1 MMDRLKAVYRN
12 EYVLYPLLLC
22 VVFLFSFSYIF
33 DGKVDLNGDNAKY
46 YLLAK
51 SIAQGDGYAQIYAPG
66 EPATSVYPPGYP
78 LLMSVVM
85 LFTKSI
91 TYQKILNGLL
101 LLGAALVLF
110 FSVDRLL
117 DRPFLSFSLSAFSV
131 VNVHLLEFSTIMM
144 SEMAFLLFSVL
155 SFFFLIRLERKKP
168 LQDPFFYFF
177 LFALAF
183 SFHVRTQGIGLVG
196 GVLFYFLLTRQ
207 WRHFAATAGGFVLLA
222 LPWRIRNR
230 VEGLGSSRYLE
241 QLVQANPWRPETGEV
256 SVVGVL
262 ERFFD
267 QGAMLVT
274 KAIPE
279 SLFNFVTVNYKGEIL
294 PQQWLVGVL
303 VLGVLLYGFWSF
315 RTYRFFF
322 LGYFLAVFVIV
333 ASWSAT
339 VDNRYLVTIIP
350 FLHVGFF
357 YGSYRIVQRLAE
369 KANSSLNVSTI
380 MPAVFLVVGLLMV
393 PQLGALRAQAER
405 AYPAGYR
412 NYFRSANEL
421 GRKQGCGN
429 VLVSCRKPALFYLFS
444 NCQAT
449 RYAFS
454 KNDEKILREM
464 VEKGVDYV
472 VLDQLGFS
480 STARY
485 LYPAIKEN
493 RRLFR
498 VVIKKEKPDTY
509 VFQFDGERA
518 KSMIGAK

>member
-1 MMDRLKAVYRN
+1 
-12 EYVLYPLLLC
+12 
-22 VVFLFSFSYIF
+22 
-33 DGKVDLNGDNAKY
+33 
-46 YLLAK
+46 
-51 SIAQGDGYAQIYAPG
+51 
-66 EPATSVYPPGYP
+66 
-78 LLMSVVM
+78 
-85 LFTKSI
+85 
-91 TYQKILNGLL
+91 
-101 LLGAALVLF
+101 
-110 FSVDRLL
+110 VDRLL
-117 DRPFLSFSLSAFSV
+117 DRPLLSFSLSVFSV
-131 VNVHLLEFSTIMM
+131 VNVHLLKFSTIMM

-155 SFFFLIRLERKKP
+155 SFFFLIRLGEKRP
-168 LQDPFFYFF
+168 LRDPSFYFF

-196 GVLFYFLLTRQ
+196 GVLFYFLLARQ

-230 VEGLGSSRYLE
+230 IEGLGSSRYLE

-274 KAIPE
+274 KAIPD
-279 SLFNFVTVNYKGEIL
+279 SLFNFVTVNYSGEIL

-357 YGSYRIVQRLAE
+357 YGSYRIVRRLAE
-369 KANSSLNVSTI
+369 QANSTLNVSTI
-380 MPAVFLVVGLLMV
+380 MPAVFLVVGLLMA
-393 PQLGALRAQAER
+393 PQLSTLRAQAER
-405 AYPAGYR
+405 AYPGGYR

-429 VLVSCRKPALFYLFS
+429 ALVSCRKPALFYLFS
-444 NCQAT
+444 NCQTT

-454 KNDEKILREM
+454 KNDETILRDM

-485 LYPAIKEN
+485 LYPAIKKN

-498 VVIKKEKPDTY
+498 VVIKQDKPETY
-509 VFQFDGERA
+509 VFQFDEERA
-518 KSMIGAK
+518 KRIIGAK